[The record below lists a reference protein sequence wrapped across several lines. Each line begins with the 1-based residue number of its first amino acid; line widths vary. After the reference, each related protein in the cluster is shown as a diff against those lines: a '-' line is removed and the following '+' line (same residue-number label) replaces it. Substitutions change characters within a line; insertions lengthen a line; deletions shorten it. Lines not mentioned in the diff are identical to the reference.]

1 MNLIETYISEVTQR
15 LPEKIRDDI
24 AMELRS
30 TIEDMLPDQYTDKDV
45 EDVLMKL
52 GDPVKLASEYNN
64 KPRYIIGPMFYE
76 SYINVLIVAAIIS
89 VVVSSLTL
97 FVNGM
102 ITFEGDKSLFTLLA
116 FIGQLCLKM
125 FLSSLTVLFQVFFW
139 VTIVFIMIER
149 SGVSNGDIYTRKK
162 KTWSPSD
169 LYQLK
174 KVVTKRQIPKAE
186 VFFSL
191 FWTAIWSIILFNSSE
206 MIGWYE
212 ASGKGLEGLTLKA
225 PLFNEEVLF
234 SYAPFI
240 VLLILIEVGL
250 AIYKFF
256 IGRWTYLLASLNV
269 IYHFISVGLLCFMLT
284 DQTLYNQSF
293 TEKLYDTVPD
303 VPAFWFISTIAAV
316 IAVFSIID
324 IISGFNKANKSNT
337 LIDQWMKNG

>member
-15 LPEKIRDDI
+15 LPEKIRNDI

-30 TIEDMLPDQYTDKDV
+30 TIEDMLPDQHTDKEV

-89 VVVSSLTL
+89 VVASSLIL

-102 ITFEGDKSLFTLLA
+102 ITFEGDKSLFTLMA

-139 VTIVFIMIER
+139 VTIVFIMLER
-149 SGVSNGDIYTRKK
+149 SGVSKGDIYTRKK

-174 KVVTKRQIPKAE
+174 KLVPKRQIPKAE

-191 FWTAIWSIILFNSSE
+191 FWTAIWAIILFNSSE

-212 ASGKGLEGLTLKA
+212 QSGKGLEGLTLKA

-256 IGRWTYLLASLNV
+256 IGRWTYLLASLNL
-269 IYHFISVGLLCFMLT
+269 IYHFISVGLFCFMLT
-284 DQTLYNQSF
+284 DETLYNKLF
-293 TEKLYDTVPD
+293 LEKLYITVPN
-303 VPAFWFISTIAAV
+303 VPAFWFVSTIATIV
-316 IAVFSIID
+316 AVFSIIE

-337 LIDQWMKNG
+337 VMNQWMKNG

>member
-1 MNLIETYISEVTQR
+1 MNLIETYINEVTQR

-30 TIEDMLPDQYTDKDV
+30 TIEDMLSDQYTDKDV
-45 EDVLMKL
+45 EVVLMKL
-52 GDPVKLASEYNN
+52 GDPVKLAGEYNN
-64 KPRYIIGPMFYE
+64 KPRYLIGPMFYE

-89 VVVSSLTL
+89 VVISSLTL

-102 ITFEGDKSLFTLLA
+102 ITFEGDKSLFTVMA

-125 FLSSLTVLFQVFFW
+125 LLSSLNVLFQVFFW
-139 VTIVFIMIER
+139 VTIVFIMLER
-149 SGVSNGDIYTRKK
+149 SGVSNGDLYTRKK

-174 KVVTKRQIPKAE
+174 KVVAKRQIPKAE

-191 FWTAIWSIILFNSSE
+191 FWTAIWAIILFKSAE

-212 ASGKGLEGLTLKA
+212 QSGKGLEGLTLKA

-234 SYAPFI
+234 TYAPFI

-256 IGRWTYLLASLNV
+256 IGRWTNLLASLNL

-284 DQTLYNQSF
+284 DETLYNKSF
-293 TEKLYDTVPD
+293 TQKLYDTVPD
-303 VPAFWFISTIAAV
+303 VPAFWFVSTIAALMV
-316 IAVFSIID
+316 VFSIID
-324 IISGFNKANKSNT
+324 IITGFNKANKSNAA
-337 LIDQWMKNG
+337 IDQWMKNG

>member
-30 TIEDMLPDQYTDKDV
+30 TIEDMLPDQHTDRDV

-52 GDPVKLASEYNN
+52 GDPIKLATEYNN

-76 SYINVLIVAAIIS
+76 SYINILIVAAIIS
-89 VVVSSLTL
+89 IVVSSLML

-102 ITFEGDKSLFTLLA
+102 ITFEGDKSLFTLMA

-125 FLSSLTVLFQVFFW
+125 LLSSLNVLFQVFFW
-139 VTIVFIMIER
+139 VTIVFIMLER
-149 SGVSNGDIYTRKK
+149 SGVSNGDIYTKKK

-169 LYQLK
+169 LYKLE
-174 KVVTKRQIPKAE
+174 KVVAKRQIPKAE

-191 FWTAIWSIILFNSSE
+191 FWTALWAMILFNSSE

-212 ASGKGLEGLTLKA
+212 QTGKGLEGLTLKA

-240 VLLILIEVGL
+240 VLLIFIEVSL

-256 IGRWTYLLASLNV
+256 IGRWTILLASLNL
-269 IYHFISVGLLCFMLT
+269 IYHLISVGLFCFMLT
-284 DQTLYNQSF
+284 DETLYNKLF
-293 TEKLYDTVPD
+293 VEKLNITVPD
-303 VPAFWFISTIAAV
+303 IPAFWFISTIATI
-316 IAVFSIID
+316 IAVCSIID

-337 LIDQWMKNG
+337 VLDQWMKNG